1 MKTVLP
7 AGPDRLCQQ
16 TGAKRIAAYCCGVAL
31 PQTGWNQ
38 PPWSAVAIGRG
49 TPMAIANE
57 PPRLETKRRY
67 PHGAEIADG
76 GTAFRVWAPEHSSV
90 TVVVEGSGEHQL
102 QREDEGYFSALV
114 PGVGAG
120 ARYRLRLDGG
130 DELLADPASRWQP
143 EGPDEPSVV
152 VDPHAFRWSDKG
164 WRGLSRKGQVIYEL
178 HVGTFTPEGTW
189 AAAIAHL
196 GKLQDLGITA
206 IQMLPAFEF
215 MGEFGWGYDV
225 VLPYAP
231 THLYGTPE
239 GLRRFVDAAH
249 AQGLGVILDLVHNHF
264 GRGNRFERFSPRYF
278 NDALP
283 NEWGRQVS
291 FDALAARGAREFF
304 VANALYWIEEFHA
317 DGFRFDAAH
326 AMHDDGCEHI
336 LTEIVRRS
344 REAAGDK
351 ELLIIAED
359 EPQQVRIITAP
370 NEGGHGL
377 DAVWNEDFHH
387 TAMVAATGRNEAY
400 QHDHNGAPQ
409 EFIGL
414 AKYGFLFQGQRYDW
428 QDKPRGTPALTFG
441 PEQFVNYLQNHD
453 QVANS
458 ASGLRF
464 WQRCSPARAR
474 AITALFLLLPQTP
487 MLFQG
492 QEFAASTP
500 FFYFLDKFGGLE
512 GSVKEG
518 REQFLEQFPSLR
530 DRRILDQLP
539 LPHDGSTF
547 ERSKLDWRDYDRH
560 QPVVALHRDLIGMRR
575 SERAFSRQPSGRK
588 GEIDGAVIGPHALI
602 LRYFADN
609 AADERLVAA
618 NLGADLPI
626 RSIAD
631 PLAAPPA
638 GFEWWP
644 IWSTGDPR
652 YGGEGQRDI
661 DTRQRWTL
669 SADTVLVFAPR
680 PKRPDKPFDKE
691 AERARQQSIF

>member
-1 MKTVLP
+1 
-7 AGPDRLCQQ
+7 
-16 TGAKRIAAYCCGVAL
+16 
-31 PQTGWNQ
+31 
-38 PPWSAVAIGRG
+38 
-49 TPMAIANE
+49 MAITTE
-57 PPRLETKRRY
+57 PTRIETKRRY
-67 PHGAEIADG
+67 PHGAEIAEG
-76 GTAFRVWAPEHSSV
+76 GTSFRVWGPERSSV
-90 TVVVEGSGEHQL
+90 AVVIETDGEHEL
-102 QREDEGYFSALV
+102 EREDEGYFAAIV

-143 EGPDEPSVV
+143 EGPDGPSVV
-152 VDPHAFRWSDKG
+152 VDPHRFRWSDSG
-164 WRGLSRKGQVIYEL
+164 WRGLGRKGQVIYEK
-178 HVGTFTPEGTW
+178 HVG
-189 AAAIAHL
+189 
-196 GKLQDLGITA
+196 TA

-231 THLYGTPE
+231 THLYGTPDD
-239 GLRRFVDAAH
+239 LRRFVDAAH
-249 AQGLGVILDLVHNHF
+249 AHGLGIIFDLVHNHF
-264 GRGNRFERFSPRYF
+264 GRGDRFDRFSPRYF
-278 NDALP
+278 NNAIP

-291 FDALAARGAREFF
+291 FDAIEARGAREFF
-304 VANALYWIEEFHA
+304 VANALYCIEEFHV

-326 AMHDDGCEHI
+326 AMHDDGGEHI

-351 ELLIIAED
+351 QLLIIAED
-359 EPQQVRIITAP
+359 EPQQVQIIMP
-370 NEGGHGL
+370 REEGGHGL
-377 DAVWNEDFHH
+377 DATWNEDFHH
-387 TAMVAATGRNEAY
+387 TAMVAATGRNEGY
-400 QHDHNGAPQ
+400 EHDHHGAPQ

-414 AKYGFLFQGQRYDW
+414 AKHGFLFQGQRYDW
-428 QDKPRGTPALTFG
+428 QDKPRGTPALRFR

-458 ASGLRF
+458 ANGVRF

-530 DRRILDQLP
+530 DRRVLDQLP
-539 LPHDGSTF
+539 LPHDRTTF
-547 ERSKLDWRDYDRH
+547 ERSKLDWHDHDRH

-575 SERAFSRQPSGRK
+575 GERAFARQPSGLK

-602 LRYFADN
+602 LRYFAEDG
-609 AADERLVAA
+609 ADERLVAA
-618 NLGADLPI
+618 NLGPDLPI

-638 GFEWWP
+638 GFEWWL
-644 IWSTGDPR
+644 IWSTEDPR
-652 YGGEGQRDI
+652 YGVEGQREI
-661 DTRQRWTL
+661 GTRERWTL

-680 PKRPDKPFDKE
+680 PKRPDKPYSRE
-691 AERARQQSIF
+691 AELARQQSIF